1 MPRFAYVNGRYVPH
15 RDALVHIDDRG
26 YQFADGVYE
35 VVPLIEGRIVDE
47 DAHIDRLEYS
57 LSELRIPM
65 PVSRAA
71 LRVLTRELVRRN
83 NVTYGIVYMQVTRG
97 VAPRDHRFPDGARPS
112 LVMTT
117 QHKTPLAKTRIEA
130 GVAVVTMPDLRWR
143 RCDIKATSL
152 LANILSKQAAV
163 ERDAFEGWLLDD
175 DGDVT
180 EGTSTN
186 AWIVTADKRL
196 VTRDLSNAI
205 LSGITRKRLIA
216 VAADKGYA
224 LEQRAFSVA
233 EAQGAQEAFITSS
246 TSLVLPVASIDGKPV
261 GTGRAGPL
269 ALALRQAYLDFVLA
283 APPTL

>member
-57 LSELRIPM
+57 LGELRIPM

-71 LRVLTRELVRRN
+71 LRVLTRELMRRN
-83 NVTYGIVYMQVTRG
+83 NVTYGIVYMQATRG
-97 VAPRDHRFPDGARPS
+97 VAPRDHRFPDRVRPS

-117 QHKTPLAKTRIEA
+117 QRKVPLATAKIEA
-130 GVAVVTMPDLRWR
+130 GVPVVTMPDLRWR

-186 AWIVTADKRL
+186 AWIVTPDKKL
-196 VTRDLSNAI
+196 VTRDLSDAI

-216 VAADKGYA
+216 VATDKGYA
-224 LEQRAFSVA
+224 LEQRSFSVA

-283 APPTL
+283 AAPAL

>member
-1 MPRFAYVNGRYVPH
+1 MPRFAYVNGRYMPH

-65 PVSRAA
+65 PVSRAV
-71 LRVLTRELVRRN
+71 LRGLTRELMRRN
-83 NVTYGIVYMQVTRG
+83 GVTDGIVYMQATRG
-97 VAPRDHRFPDGARPS
+97 VAPRDHRFPDRARPS

-117 QHKTPLAKTRIEA
+117 QRKVPLAKARIEA

-186 AWIVTADKRL
+186 AWIVTADKKL

-216 VAADKGYA
+216 VAAEKGYA

-233 EAQGAQEAFITSS
+233 EAQAAQEAFITSS

-261 GTGRAGPL
+261 GAGRAGPL

-283 APPTL
+283 APRAL